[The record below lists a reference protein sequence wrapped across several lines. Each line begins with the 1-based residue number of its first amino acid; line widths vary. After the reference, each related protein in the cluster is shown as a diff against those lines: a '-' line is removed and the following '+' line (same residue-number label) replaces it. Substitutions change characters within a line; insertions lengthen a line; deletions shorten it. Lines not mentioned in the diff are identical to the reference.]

1 MGETGLRWLNQ
12 YVINLPIPKP
22 TPKSTSVIQNASESE
37 IEQILKEAYCL
48 SDSEM
53 QFISDSVNP

>member
-12 YVINLPIPKP
+12 YVINLPSPKP
-22 TPKSTSVIQNASESE
+22 TPKLTSVIQNASESE
-37 IEQILKEAYCL
+37 IEHILKEAYCL